1 MFVFPISHNY
11 WSFLFNNVG
20 VCVCMCVYVEAIFH
34 CRKSSSVVLYL
45 SFGGRVSDWTWRSL
59 MLWAWLASKGSTHFY
74 LPSSGFAG
82 SFYPHAAFFPMG
94 NGDLNSGFRPVQQAN
109 HWLRQPPTPGLN
121 NAVLNPWYVYV
132 YCTQWFEI
140 HIVVKISRQS

>member
-1 MFVFPISHNY
+1 MFFFPISHNY

-20 VCVCMCVYVEAIFH
+20 VCVCMCVYVESIGH

-59 MLWAWLASKGSTHFY
+59 MLWAWLASKGSAHFY
-74 LPSSGFAG
+74 LPSCRFILL
-82 SFYPHAAFFPMG
+82 HAAFFFFSTG
-94 NGDLNSGFRPVQQAN
+94 NGDLNSGFRPAQQVS
-109 HWLRQPPTPGLN
+109 HWLSQPPTPGLN

-132 YCTQWFEI
+132 SCTQWFEI